1 MNLSCPSG
9 AGIRNADHFLNNCD
23 SSGVNIRVRI
33 ETYDPSG
40 VKCVYNEKCLMN
52 LRPRRGRMFIE
63 NKLQFY
69 YLHRVKCFQRSD

>member
-40 VKCVYNEKCLMN
+40 VKCL
-52 LRPRRGRMFIE
+52 
-63 NKLQFY
+63 
-69 YLHRVKCFQRSD
+69 